1 MTETKVHHQTE
12 RGARIALAKKL
23 ISQESYEAVLAGT
36 LSLAQA
42 KELGGEG
49 APGARTSR
57 SGSGT
62 ATERLAR
69 VSAEHS
75 CEERPQEGTDT
86 PPEPTSRISKEDAT
100 QECWCGCGE
109 QTKPHRRWKPG
120 HDQRAKGIIK
130 RAAAAGKTHELS
142 DRLRDYGRERRL
154 V

>member
-1 MTETKVHHQTE
+1 VTETKVHHQTE
-12 RGARIALAKKL
+12 RGARIALAKKE
-23 ISQESYEAVLAGT
+23 ISRASYEAVLRGEI
-36 LSLAQA
+36 SLAQA
-42 KELGGEG
+42 KELGREG
-49 APGARTSR
+49 GPDAPTSR
-57 SGSGT
+57 GGSRA

-75 CEERPQEGTDT
+75 REERPQEGTDT
-86 PPEPTSRISKEDAT
+86 PPEPTSRISKDDAT

-142 DRLRDYGRERRL
+142 DRLRDYGRERGL